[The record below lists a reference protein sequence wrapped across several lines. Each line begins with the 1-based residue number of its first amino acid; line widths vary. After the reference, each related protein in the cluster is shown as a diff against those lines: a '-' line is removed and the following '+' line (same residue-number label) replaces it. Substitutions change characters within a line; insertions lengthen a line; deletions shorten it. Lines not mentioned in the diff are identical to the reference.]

1 MVGLLVLAAD
11 GHEAQLAQ
19 ELEQLIELD
28 QLRNLG
34 ANVLLFRPP
43 GVGKSHLGSA
53 LGLGLIDA
61 GRRVLFK
68 RCSDLVQRVQA
79 ARRDLRLPQELAK
92 LDRFDVLIPDALS

>member
-34 ANVLLFRPP
+34 ANVLLFGPP
-43 GVGKSHLGSA
+43 GVCKSHLVSA

-61 GRRVLFK
+61 GRRVLL
-68 RCSDLVQRVQA
+68 RVVRTWCSACGQHGVICGC
-79 ARRDLRLPQELAK
+79 RRSW
-92 LDRFDVLIPDALS
+92 PDWTGLTC